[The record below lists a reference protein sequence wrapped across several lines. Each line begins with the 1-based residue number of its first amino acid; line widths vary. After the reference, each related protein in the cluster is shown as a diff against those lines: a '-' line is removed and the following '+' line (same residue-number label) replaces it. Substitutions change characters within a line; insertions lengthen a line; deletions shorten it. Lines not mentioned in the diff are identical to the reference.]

1 MAELQEWKA
10 SHQNFLNGNNAMA
23 IVLMLL
29 SDFKDQ
35 ERSEA
40 IYNDLISF
48 GIMLLDG
55 GNREV

>member
-1 MAELQEWKA
+1 MT
-10 SHQNFLNGNNAMA
+10 

-29 SDFKDQ
+29 SDCKDLL
-35 ERSEA
+35 RSEA

-48 GIMLLDG
+48 GVMLLDG